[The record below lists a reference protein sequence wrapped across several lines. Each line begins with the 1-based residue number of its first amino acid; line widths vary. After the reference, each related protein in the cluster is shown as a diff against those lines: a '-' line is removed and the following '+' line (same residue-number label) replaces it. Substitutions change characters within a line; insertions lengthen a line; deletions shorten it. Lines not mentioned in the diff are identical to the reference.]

1 MENNCINMSR
11 KQRLRKL
18 FFILFSSFLFIQ
30 ISNAQ
35 GFQVSG
41 VITSAED
48 GSAIPGVSVYDK
60 TNGKGV
66 ISDIDGRFSIS
77 ANVGDLIEFSFVG
90 KISQSVK
97 VDNQR
102 SFDVKLKDDVVG
114 MEQVVVVGYG
124 TQKKADFSSSIAV
137 VNSEELSEKPVATFE
152 QALQGISS
160 GVSVS
165 SNRGAPGEGALIRI
179 RGVGTVN
186 NTQPLFV
193 IDGISTEGTSAI
205 DPGDIES
212 VQVLKDAAAAAIYG
226 ARGAN
231 GVILISTK
239 RGKGGKPKLTFDS
252 YYGVQTAWKQLDL
265 LNAEEYCKLANET
278 TFNDGGKQGPLATR
292 DPFNTK
298 NNTDWQDAM
307 FRPAVIQKYS
317 VSYSGGS
324 EKGNHFIS
332 LGYFSQDGIMIGT
345 AYEKYH
351 IRVNNDTKLG
361 KLKFGESVDI
371 SFSQKDNES
380 SAGGRSQIEQI
391 LKMTPTVAIY
401 DSTALGGFA
410 GPTNDDGHDGVNPVG
425 VVGTHI
431 GKDNVVG
438 IVGNIYGDFEILNG
452 LNFVSRVGVEYS
464 ISDYSFLLKAH
475 KMGTTGGVGQTSLE
489 NSNRIISSLIFEN
502 TLTYIKEFGNHF
514 IKAIVGYT
522 AEERTNKYLMGSRV
536 DFPNNEMTLH
546 GGLSQI
552 NNDGQRYESAI
563 LSQLARIEY
572 GYANKY
578 LLTANIRRDGSS
590 KFGPNFRWGIF
601 PSVSLAWRISQEE
614 FMKALPSVSDMKLR
628 ASYGKI
634 GNQDVGDYAYEA
646 SMSNYFRYNFNN
658 LLVTGVGPSV
668 IPNSDIHW
676 ETTTMTDIGLD
687 LGMFNNKLYLTTDYY
702 VKKTSE
708 MLVEVPIPGSNGYLD
723 AFPYQNA
730 GSVLNKGFEFSLTY
744 KKYEGKFNYSITGN
758 FAYLH
763 NEVLSIGDGGTPI
776 ISGTVE
782 TQKSG
787 ITKTDVGLPIGSF
800 YLYRTD
806 GLFQTSD
813 AEKDSKGKWVV
824 TNQLYN
830 DVVLPNGTVTKSYM
844 QRSAQP
850 GDIRYKDL
858 DGDKKLTDND
868 REYAGSPIPKF
879 EYGLSLNASYKGFDF
894 YMFFQGVYGNKIYNE
909 TRVWTEGMFGV
920 WNGSTATLDR
930 WREKDITIT
939 RKNANG
945 EDVSVT
951 YLANTDTDMPRAITR
966 DPNKNALIGS
976 DRFLEDGS
984 YVRLKT
990 ITLGYSLPKSVL
1002 SKIKLSGLRIY
1013 VTAQNLLTFTKYSG
1027 YDPEIG
1033 SNPVGDSDGKI
1044 NLVRGIDN
1052 GYYPQPRTILTGI
1065 QIEF

>member
-1 MENNCINMSR
+1 MKNNWIEMSR

-18 FFILFSSFLFIQ
+18 FLVLFSSFLFIL

-35 GFQVSG
+35 TIQVSG
-41 VITSAED
+41 VISSAED
-48 GSAIPGVSVYDK
+48 GSAIPGASVYDRS
-60 TNGKGV
+60 NGKGV
-66 ISDIDGRFSIS
+66 ITDLDGKFSIA
-77 ANVGDLIEFSFVG
+77 ANVGDLLEFSFVG
-90 KISQSVK
+90 KIPQSIK
-97 VDNQR
+97 AGTQK
-102 SFDVKLKDDVVG
+102 SFDIKLKDDVVG

-193 IDGISTEGTSAI
+193 IDGVSTEGTSSV

-265 LNAEEYCKLANET
+265 LDAEEYCKLANET
-278 TFNDGGKQGPLATR
+278 VFNDGGKQGPLVTR
-292 DPFNTK
+292 DPFNPP
-298 NNTDWQDAM
+298 NNTDWQAEM
-307 FRPAVIQKYS
+307 FRPAAIQKYS

-324 EKGNHFIS
+324 ENSSHFIS

-345 AYEKYH
+345 GFQKYH
-351 IRVNNDTKLG
+351 LRVNNDTKLG
-361 KLKFGESVDI
+361 KLKFGESLDL
-371 SFSQKDNES
+371 SYSQKLNES

-391 LKMTPTVAIY
+391 LKMPPTVAIY

-410 GPTNDDGHDGVNPVG
+410 GPTNNDGHDGVNPVG

-438 IVGNIYGDFEILNG
+438 IVGNIYGDFEIFKG

-489 NSNRIISSLIFEN
+489 NSNRIISSLILEN
-502 TLTYIKEFGNHF
+502 TLTYVKEFGNHF

-522 AEERTNKYLMGSRV
+522 SEQRTNNYLMGSRV

-552 NNDGQRYESAI
+552 NNDGQRYESSI

-590 KFGPNFRWGIF
+590 KFGPNYRWGIF
-601 PSVSLAWRISQEE
+601 PSLSGAWRVSQEE
-614 FMKALPSVSDMKLR
+614 FLKAIPAISDMKLR

-646 SMSNYFRYNFNN
+646 SMSNYFRYNFND
-658 LLVTGVGPSV
+658 LQVTGVGPSV
-668 IPNSDIHW
+668 IPNPDIHW

-687 LGMFNNKLYLTTDYY
+687 LGLFNNKLYLTTDYY
-702 VKKTSE
+702 NKITSE
-708 MLVEVPIPGSNGYLD
+708 MLVEVPIPGANGYLD

-730 GSVLNKGFEFSLTY
+730 GSVLNRGYEFSLTY

-763 NEVLSIGDGGTPI
+763 NEVLSIGDGGVPI
-776 ISGTVE
+776 ISGAVE

-806 GLFQTSD
+806 GLFQTTD
-813 AEKDSKGKWVV
+813 AEKDSKGKWIV
-824 TNQLYN
+824 TNQPYIELG
-830 DVVLPNGTVTKSYM
+830 PEGKKTKIYM
-844 QRSAQP
+844 QRMAQP

-858 DGDKKLTDND
+858 DGDNKLTDND

-879 EYGLSLNASYKGFDF
+879 EYGLNFSANYMGFDL
-894 YMFFQGVYGNKIYNE
+894 YLFFQGVYGNKIYNE

-930 WREKDITIT
+930 YREKEITIT
-939 RKNANG
+939 RKNADN

-951 YLANTDTDMPRAITR
+951 YPANTNTDMPRAISR

-984 YVRLKT
+984 YLRLKT
-990 ITLGYSLPKSVL
+990 VTLGYSLPKSVL
-1002 SKIKLSGLRIY
+1002 SKVKLSGLRIY
-1013 VTAQNLLTFTKYSG
+1013 VTAQNLLTFTKYTG

-1033 SNPVGDSDGKI
+1033 SNPVGDSGGKI

-1052 GYYPQPRTILTGI
+1052 GYYPQARSILTGI